1 MSKKLPPLNPLKVFD
16 AVVRTKNLTKAAQ
29 ELHISQSAV
38 SKQLNVL
45 QTYLGIELFRRERH
59 GISLTQAGLQYSEE
73 IAPAFEAIST
83 ATAGIMRSGS
93 DNTLRIQTYTTFAA
107 KWLIPRLSDFHAR
120 HKDVSVVITNSVKP
134 VDFDRDN
141 VDLAIQMGN
150 GAWQGQDADFLFE
163 DIIEPVCSP
172 NFFKKHAPD
181 PAYPRALLRTCLLV
195 SHYRQDDWPT
205 WTRLCRYDEDIAIT
219 ERMRFSTSVLTWQ
232 AAVEGLGIAIGQ
244 TSLLADDLKAQRL
257 VCPFNLPVRTGAS
270 YYLVRPQLQRHARKV
285 MLFRDWIKEQ
295 VVSSATASAPVAQ
308 AMR

>member
-16 AVVRTKNLTKAAQ
+16 VVVRTQNLTKAAQ

-45 QTYLGIELFRRERH
+45 QAYLGVELVRRERH
-59 GISLTQAGLQYSEE
+59 GVSLTQAGLQFGEE
-73 IAPAFEAIST
+73 ITPAFDTISK

-93 DNTLRIQTYTTFAA
+93 DSTLRIQTYTTFAA

-120 HKDVSVVITNSVKP
+120 HKDVSVVITNSVRP
-134 VDFDRDN
+134 ADFDRDN

-150 GAWQGQDADFLFE
+150 GAWQGQDVDFLFE

-172 NFFKKHAPD
+172 AFFRRHAPEA
-181 PAYPRALLRTCLLV
+181 AYPRSLLRTCLLV

-205 WTRLCRYDEDIAIT
+205 WASLCRYDEDIANT

-232 AAVEGLGIAIGQ
+232 AAIEGLGIAIGQ

-257 VCPFNLPVRTGAS
+257 VRPFNLPVRTGAS

-285 MLFRDWIKEQ
+285 VLFRSWISEQ
-295 VVSSATASAPVAQ
+295 VANSALPCL
-308 AMR
+308 